1 MVSSRSLDGPWMVS
15 SCSLEGPETVDSY
28 SLEGPGTTKRFIK
41 TINLGKYTAVLI
53 SPMHPLLHEMNK
65 HHKSKNKST
74 RWAGPST
81 KALMEIRKYQKGTNL
96 LIPRLPFHRLV
107 KQIVQ
112 EFYTADH
119 YSVFRMGKY
128 ALEALQ
134 ESAEA
139 YMVQFMEDAFLCT
152 LHSKRVTLQQRDLQL
167 VRRIRGQSDVINR

>member
-1 MVSSRSLDGPWMVS
+1 MVRRKSSARKRSIRISEPREETSARSNKTQNDS
-15 SCSLEGPETVDSY
+15 SKPSTS
-28 SLEGPGTTKRFIK
+28 
-41 TINLGKYTAVLI
+41 
-53 SPMHPLLHEMNK
+53 

-112 EFYTADH
+112 EFYTTDH

-167 VRRIRGQSDVINR
+167 VRRIRGHSDVINR